1 MLTLLP
7 SDSLHTYGLLLCST
21 PTLHVMPERTSGL
34 RGSLGVC
41 VCARTLICVFLTGVV
56 ACVYVFDK
64 AGLGFSLYLFP
75 FLLFFFFKHGPSLIL
90 ELAFCQ

>member
-1 MLTLLP
+1 M
-7 SDSLHTYGLLLCST
+7 
-21 PTLHVMPERTSGL
+21 
-34 RGSLGVC
+34 C
-41 VCARTLICVFLTGVV
+41 VCTLTCVFLTGAV

-64 AGLGFSLYLFP
+64 AGLGISLYLFP